1 MVKTEKKVDKKQEHT
16 FKKKPNGKNATG
28 RPTDYKEE
36 YCKDIVE
43 YFEQAKAE
51 ILVDVSFYNTNK
63 EETIAQII
71 NPIYDDPKDW
81 DLLNAWPVKRIEQKI
96 AMNMFPSFVRFAR
109 KIWVNKDTLYERA
122 KNYKEFSDAMKI
134 CNEIAETILLE
145 NWLQWIYNAWFT
157 QFLLKNNYWYKDKSE
172 VDNKVSME
180 ITDITPKQQSA
191 IESLKNMFIGSK

>member
-1 MVKTEKKVDKKQEHT
+1 MVKEVKPKKVYN
-16 FKKKPNGKNATG
+16 KKPNGKNATG

-36 YCKDIVE
+36 YCEEIIA

-63 EETIAQII
+63 EETMSQII
-71 NPIYDDPKDW
+71 NPIPLDPKDA

-96 AMNMFPSFVRFAR
+96 AMNMFPSYVRFAR
-109 KIWVNKDTLYERA
+109 KIGVNKDTLYEWA
-122 KNYKEFSDAMKI
+122 KENKKFSDAMKI

-145 NWLQWIYNAWFT
+145 NWLQGIYNAWFT

-172 VDNKVSME
+172 VDTNVKME
-180 ITDITPKQQSA
+180 VTDITPKQQSA
-191 IESLKNMFIGSK
+191 IDSLKNMFLK